1 MESSVNL
8 PESPSWD
15 SLLPRYRQYL
25 ESGTL
30 SPRTV
35 ELRLYHLNRIRKF
48 LDKKPGDVLLEDLTR
63 YFQGRSWAPNTRAV
77 VRACMSV
84 FYKWATDNEYLL
96 KNPAARL
103 MSVRVPQGK
112 PKPASDD
119 ALEQALSSASEKVR
133 LMVRLGERCGL
144 RAMEIAAISTHDLE
158 QDELGWVLRVLG
170 KGSKVR
176 LIPIGDDFAAE
187 LLDRKAG
194 FVFPGA
200 IDGHV
205 SPAYVSRLVSSVLP
219 AGVTAH
225 KLRHRFA
232 TKALRGSN
240 NNLRAV
246 QELLG
251 HSSIA
256 TTQIYT
262 GIGSDQL
269 RQAALS
275 AS

>member
-1 MESSVNL
+1 MEPIEQS
-8 PESPSWD
+8 PESPTWD
-15 SLLPRYRQYL
+15 ALLPRYREYL

-35 ELRLYHLNRIRKF
+35 DLRLYHLNRIRKF
-48 LDKKPGDVLLEDLTR
+48 VNKKPGDVALEDLTR

-77 VRACMSV
+77 VRASMAV
-84 FYKWATDNEYLL
+84 FYRWAVDNEYLP
-96 KNPAARL
+96 KNPASKL
-103 MSVRVPQGK
+103 MSVRVPAGK
-112 PKPASDD
+112 PKPASDA
-119 ALEQALSSASEKVR
+119 ALEQALSTASPKVV

-144 RAMEIAAISTHDLE
+144 RAMEIAAIHSRDLE
-158 QDELGWVLRVLG
+158 QDELGWTLRVLG

-176 LIPIGDDFAAE
+176 LIPLGDEFAAE
-187 LLDRKAG
+187 LLNRPPG
-194 FVFPGA
+194 FIFPGK

-205 SPAYVSRLVSSVLP
+205 SPAYVSRLVSAVLP
-219 AGVTAH
+219 DGVTAH

-256 TTQIYT
+256 TTQVYT
-262 GIGSDQL
+262 GIGNDQL

>member
-1 MESSVNL
+1 MEPIEST
-8 PESPSWD
+8 PESPTWD
-15 SLLPRYRQYL
+15 ALIPRYKEYL

-48 LDKKPGDVLLEDLTR
+48 VDKKPGDVLLEDLTR

-77 VRACMSV
+77 VRASMAV
-84 FYKWATDNEYLL
+84 FYRWAVDNEYLL
-96 KNPAARL
+96 KNPAAKL
-103 MSVRVPQGK
+103 MSVKVPQGK
-112 PKPASDD
+112 PKPASD
-119 ALEQALSSASEKVR
+119 AAMEQALRLAGPDVT
-133 LMVRLGERCGL
+133 LMVRLGEKCGL
-144 RAMEIAAISTHDLE
+144 RAMEIAAIHSRDIE
-158 QDELGWVLRVLG
+158 QDELGYTLRVLG

-176 LIPIGDDFAAE
+176 MIPLSEEFALE
-187 LLDRKAG
+187 LLSRPTG
-194 FVFPGA
+194 FIFPGK
-200 IDGHV
+200 IDGHL
-205 SPAYVSRLVSSVLP
+205 SPAYVSRQVSSVLP
-219 AGVTAH
+219 PGVTAH

-232 TKALRGSN
+232 TKAYRGSS

-251 HSSIA
+251 HSSIQ
-256 TTQIYT
+256 TTTVYA
-262 GIGSDQL
+262 GIGNDQL

>member
-1 MESSVNL
+1 MESSV
-8 PESPSWD
+8 PVSESPSWD
-15 SLLPRYRQYL
+15 SLIPRYREYL

-35 ELRLYHLNRIRKF
+35 ELRIYHLNRIRKF
-48 LDKKPGDVLLEDLTR
+48 LNKKPGDVLLEDLTR
-63 YFQGRSWAPNTRAV
+63 YFQNRTWAPNTRAV

-84 FYKWATDNEYLL
+84 FWKWAVDNEYLP
-96 KNPAARL
+96 KNPAAKL
-103 MSVRVPQGK
+103 MSVRVPAGK
-112 PKPASDD
+112 PKPASDAAID
-119 ALEQALSSASEKVR
+119 QALASASPKVL

-144 RAMEIAAISTHDLE
+144 RAMEIAAIHTRDLE
-158 QDELGWVLRVLG
+158 QDELGWTLRVLG

-176 LIPIGDDFAAE
+176 LVPLSDDFAQEILA
-187 LLDRKAG
+187 RPTG
-194 FVFPGA
+194 YVFPGK

-219 AGVTAH
+219 DGVTAH

>member
-1 MESSVNL
+1 V
-8 PESPSWD
+8 
-15 SLLPRYRQYL
+15 
-25 ESGTL
+25 
-30 SPRTV
+30 
-35 ELRLYHLNRIRKF
+35 
-48 LDKKPGDVLLEDLTR
+48 
-63 YFQGRSWAPNTRAV
+63 
-77 VRACMSV
+77 
-84 FYKWATDNEYLL
+84 
-96 KNPAARL
+96 
-103 MSVRVPQGK
+103 
-112 PKPASDD
+112 PKPASD
-119 ALEQALSSASEKVR
+119 AAMEGALSKAGPMVT

-144 RAMEIAAISTHDLE
+144 RAMEIAGIHTRDLE
-158 QDELGWVLRVLG
+158 QDELGWTLRVLG

-176 LIPIGDDFAAE
+176 IIPLSDDFAAE
-187 LLDRKAG
+187 LLDRTPG
-194 FVFPGA
+194 YIFPGA
-200 IDGHV
+200 IEGHL

>member
-1 MESSVNL
+1 VESSLN
-8 PESPSWD
+8 PSESPSWD
-15 SLLPRYRQYL
+15 SLIPRYREYL

-48 LDKKPGDVLLEDLTR
+48 VNKKPGDVLLEDLTR
-63 YFQGRSWAPNTRAV
+63 YFQGRTWVGNTRAV

-84 FYKWATDNEYLL
+84 FFKWAADNEYLP

-112 PKPASDD
+112 PKPASDE

-176 LIPIGDDFAAE
+176 LIPLADDFAAE
-187 LLDRKAG
+187 LLNRKTG
-194 FVFPGA
+194 FVFPGK

-256 TTQIYT
+256 TTQVYT
-262 GIGSDQL
+262 GIGNDQL

>member
-1 MESSVNL
+1 ME
-8 PESPSWD
+8 PIEPSPSWD
-15 SLLPRYRQYL
+15 HLIPRYREYL

-35 ELRLYHLNRIRKF
+35 DLRLYHLNRIRKF
-48 LDKKPGDVLLEDLTR
+48 ADKKPGDVLLEDLTR

-77 VRACMSV
+77 VRASMSV
-84 FYKWATDNEYLL
+84 FYKWAVDNEYLL
-96 KNPAARL
+96 KNPASKL
-103 MSVRVPQGK
+103 MSVRVPAGK
-112 PKPASDD
+112 PKPASD
-119 ALEQALSSASEKVR
+119 AAMEQALGTAGPMVM
-133 LMVRLGERCGL
+133 LMVRLGEKCGL
-144 RAMEIAAISTHDLE
+144 RAMEIAAINSRDIE
-158 QDELGWVLRVLG
+158 QDELGYTLRVLG

-176 LIPIGDDFAAE
+176 MIPLSEEFALE
-187 LLDRKAG
+187 LLARKAG
-194 FVFPGA
+194 FIFPGK
-200 IDGHV
+200 IEGHL

-219 AGVTAH
+219 PGVTAH

-232 TKALRGSN
+232 TKAYRGSS

-251 HSSIA
+251 HSSIQ
-256 TTQIYT
+256 TTTVYA
-262 GIGSDQL
+262 GIGNDQL